1 MHLSITVTAHC
12 WHPRV
17 FFLTTGLEPQYSC
30 RCLLYRLG
38 PECRPYSRPYTPT
51 PISWKQVK
59 FPTTVA
65 LQDKHDRNETWL
77 QNRAARII
85 CTNFD
90 IINYRGIDL
99 VRELQWLSI
108 SQRINYFLCVLV
120 FNCIHGNAPCYLSDS
135 IAMASHM
142 HDRNTRLN
150 MSPDVNAPLGRT
162 HYMRSSFI
170 L

>member
-1 MHLSITVTAHC
+1 MQ
-12 WHPRV
+12 R
-17 FFLTTGLEPQYSC
+17 
-30 RCLLYRLG
+30 
-38 PECRPYSRPYTPT
+38 
-51 PISWKQVK
+51 
-59 FPTTVA
+59 
-65 LQDKHDRNETWL
+65 L

-85 CTNFD
+85 ATNFD

-120 FNCIHGNAPCYLSDS
+120 FNCIHGNAPRYLSDS
-135 IAMASHM
+135 IDMASHI

-150 MSPDVNAPLGRT
+150 MSSDVNVSLGRT

-170 L
+170 YRGAVAWNALPNVVKDSGSLSAFRINLKRHIRPL